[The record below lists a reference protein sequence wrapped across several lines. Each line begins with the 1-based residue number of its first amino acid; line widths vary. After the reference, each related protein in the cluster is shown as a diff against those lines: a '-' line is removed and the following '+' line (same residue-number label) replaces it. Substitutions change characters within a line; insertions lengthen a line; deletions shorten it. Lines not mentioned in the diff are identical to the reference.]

1 MIMKRNKFYELGV
14 TGAKSNIKY
23 IEQTI
28 FKTVQKA
35 ITDTTKQLNTVN
47 HTESSR
53 NSTEGALAVYMDH
66 YDDLPD
72 MITQDEV
79 DNYETKLKGVN
90 KLLIEGV
97 MYSWKSP
104 TKKNKW
110 SGWIKD
116 EI

>member
-1 MIMKRNKFYELGV
+1 MKKNKFYELGV

-35 ITDTTKQLNTVN
+35 IEDTTKQLNTVN

-53 NSTEGALAVYMDH
+53 KSTEGALAAYMDH
-66 YDDLPD
+66 YDDMPD
-72 MITQDEV
+72 KITEEEQEW
-79 DNYETKLKGVN
+79 YETKVKGIN
-90 KLLIEGV
+90 KLLVNGV

-104 TKKNKW
+104 TKNNKW
-110 SGWIKD
+110 TGWMKD
-116 EI
+116 AL